1 MSQAYGYGSAIHKY
15 LTAEELDVLSP
26 SFPLTATL
34 KKFGKDASSVYS
46 VDSPEWISAL
56 NDLWKEENLAKLK
69 ILTAWKVLS
78 ECSPYITQEPFNF
91 IKNSVQQP
99 TLSGAENGWSVI
111 SRNQVFSPLVAK
123 LYAEKVLG
131 SEVKENAMIGRP
143 ATADFTWREISPAIP
158 NAFYDSMTNSINI
171 MPAFI
176 NGLNWWDGITEM
188 EIIGGLGTVIG
199 HEISHGFDF
208 CGSQFN
214 GYGEPT
220 PILADDDLEK
230 FLNRVNQI
238 VAYYD
243 GLTVLPGIATP
254 GNDLK
259 MENTADLMGVKAA
272 AILAASKENADMKI
286 FFEMYAKL
294 YVQVTEYYIAV
305 MFMQLDT
312 HAPNVLRVNVNAQMT
327 PEFYEAFGV
336 QEGDGMYLKPEDRLV
351 VWGK

>member
-1 MSQAYGYGSAIHKY
+1 MIPSISSFILSGADRADIFVYAANGDDGSKR
-15 LTAEELDVLSP
+15 LQFFET
-26 SFPLTATL
+26 
-34 KKFGKDASSVYS
+34 
-46 VDSPEWISAL
+46 EWISEETRANAL
-56 NDLWKEENLAKLK
+56 EKLDNMTLNILGPKDGYIDFSGLQLKSSDEGGTLLSNYLA
-69 ILTAWKVLS
+69 
-78 ECSPYITQEPFNF
+78 
-91 IKNSVQQP
+91 IKKY
-99 TLSGAENGWSVI
+99 
-111 SRNQVFSPLVAK
+111 RNEL
-123 LYAEKVLG
+123 
-131 SEVKENAMIGRP
+131 ENAMIGRP
-143 ATADFTWREISPAIP
+143 ATADIIWRVTSTAIP
-158 NAFYDSMTNSINI
+158 NAFYDPMTNSINI

-208 CGSQFN
+208 YGSQFN

-220 PILADDDLEK
+220 PILADDDLEN

-272 AILAASKENADMKI
+272 AILAASKENADMKT

>member
-1 MSQAYGYGSAIHKY
+1 MFFQAS
-15 LTAEELDVLSP
+15 D
-26 SFPLTATL
+26 
-34 KKFGKDASSVYS
+34 
-46 VDSPEWISAL
+46 
-56 NDLWKEENLAKLK
+56 
-69 ILTAWKVLS
+69 
-78 ECSPYITQEPFNF
+78 
-91 IKNSVQQP
+91 
-99 TLSGAENGWSVI
+99 
-111 SRNQVFSPLVAK
+111 
-123 LYAEKVLG
+123 
-131 SEVKENAMIGRP
+131 
-143 ATADFTWREISPAIP
+143 
-158 NAFYDSMTNSINI
+158 AFYDPVTNSINI

-199 HEISHGFDF
+199 HEMSHGFDF
-208 CGSQFN
+208 YGSQFN

-230 FLNRVNQI
+230 FQNRVNQI

-243 GLTVLPGIATP
+243 GLTVLPSIATP

-272 AILAASKENADMKI
+272 AILAASKENADMKT

-294 YVQVTEYYIAV
+294 YAQITEYYIAV
-305 MFMQLDT
+305 MLMQLDT